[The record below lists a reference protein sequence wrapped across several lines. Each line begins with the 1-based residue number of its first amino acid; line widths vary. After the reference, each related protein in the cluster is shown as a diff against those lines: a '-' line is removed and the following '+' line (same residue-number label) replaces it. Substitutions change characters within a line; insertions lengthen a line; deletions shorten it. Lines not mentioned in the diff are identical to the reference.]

1 MRLLAGALA
10 LLLRWRLDHLAPA
23 VSVRAH
29 GAVGDPRSVH
39 APLHAL
45 HDQVQQD
52 LHGLGHIL
60 TVRRARLEVRD
71 PERVRNYVFLF
82 RFVTFPLNF
91 LFNREKGSSCDANLR
106 NILTTY
112 RSTAESYFSKPHLLP
127 LNIMRK
133 YRFTVIFLL
142 PLKQNVY

>member
-1 MRLLAGALA
+1 MRPLAGALV
-10 LLLRWRLDHLAPA
+10 LLRWRLDHLAPA

-45 HDQVQQD
+45 HDHVQQD
-52 LHGLGHIL
+52 LHGLGHVL
-60 TVRRARLEVRD
+60 TVRRACLEVRD
-71 PERVRNYVFLF
+71 PERVRNRVYSF
-82 RFVTFPLNF
+82 RFMTCPLNF
-91 LFNREKGSSCDANLR
+91 LFYREKGSSCDANLR
-106 NILTTY
+106 NILITY
-112 RSTAESYFSKPHLLP
+112 RSVVESHFSKPHLLS

-133 YRFTVIFLL
+133 YRFTAIFLL